1 MGDWCILDDTS
12 QEIVRRIKS
21 VQNTSQE
28 NKKLKNLVKN
38 KAEIAFPVDR
48 DFLMGDSMI
57 MWWQKCVWI

>member
-28 NKKLKNLVKN
+28 NKKLKNLVIKQ
-38 KAEIAFPVDR
+38 
-48 DFLMGDSMI
+48 G
-57 MWWQKCVWI
+57 